1 VLLLMIFAP
10 MLSGLLQ
17 LALSRNGEYD
27 ADLNGANLLGDSHT
41 LAKALRK
48 IDHLA
53 RPLWCQPLL
62 PGVGG
67 DVRS

>member
-1 VLLLMIFAP
+1 MLLLIFAP
-10 MLSGLLQ
+10 TLSGLLQ

-41 LAKALRK
+41 LAKALRN

-62 PGVGG
+62 PAVVGG
-67 DVRS
+67 VRS